1 MTSKNKPLILIVDD
15 NTRNL
20 KFLGT
25 LLMDN
30 GYDVGVAQ
38 NGHKALEFI
47 EKTIPHLILLDIMMP
62 EMDGFEVC
70 RKLGQNRSTAAI
82 PIIFLTARTQNS
94 DVVAAFEAG
103 AVDYVTK
110 PFNSAELLARV
121 KTHIEINLLR
131 GMIPIC
137 AHCKSIRDDE
147 GVWSQVD
154 LYFERYASIKFSNG
168 MCLKCTDE
176 LYGDKEWYQR
186 ANDD

>member
-82 PIIFLTARTQNS
+82 
-94 DVVAAFEAG
+94 
-103 AVDYVTK
+103 
-110 PFNSAELLARV
+110 
-121 KTHIEINLLR
+121 
-131 GMIPIC
+131 
-137 AHCKSIRDDE
+137 
-147 GVWSQVD
+147 
-154 LYFERYASIKFSNG
+154 
-168 MCLKCTDE
+168 
-176 LYGDKEWYQR
+176 
-186 ANDD
+186 